1 MIFLFLH
8 LKLYVRDLCSQGI
21 LIRACPTFFET
32 LQNACYKLR
41 IHIHMLAFY
50 YFFSTDHSISIT
62 AIIVYGKK
70 KLVNYCFFNNLKY
83 NK

>member
-62 AIIVYGKK
+62 TIIVYEKK
-70 KLVNYCFFNNLKY
+70 ILILLIF
-83 NK
+83 

>member
-21 LIRACPTFFET
+21 LIRACPTFFGT

-50 YFFSTDHSISIT
+50 YFFSTDYSISIT
-62 AIIVYGKK
+62 TIIVYEKK
-70 KLVNYCFFNNLKY
+70 ILILLIF
-83 NK
+83 